1 MGKPKTSEY
10 YYNSD
15 EYKEKLEELELRKG
29 KILAE
34 KRLEAKEKEKE
45 VKSEKA
51 KLKKIFTKERC
62 GEENMHFVLALIDRA
77 SFLRVELNHI
87 EKDLRE
93 EGMMDF
99 FTQGVQTLWREHPL
113 SKIHVQHS
121 KSYRE
126 TIKQLESYGKTEAK
140 SDSNKD
146 NPLGMLLQKG
156 NKAREKYDR

>member
-10 YYNSD
+10 YYNSE
-15 EYKEKLEELELRKG
+15 EYKKKLEELKERKAE
-29 KILAE
+29 ILAE
-34 KRLEAKEKEKE
+34 KEAEAELKQEE
-45 VKSEKA
+45 VKKEKA

-62 GEENMHFVLALIDRA
+62 GEENMHFVLALVDRA

-87 EKDLRE
+87 EEDLRK

-99 FTQGVQTLWREHPL
+99 FTQGVQTMWREHPL

-126 TIKQLESYGKTEAK
+126 TIKQLEAYGKTESK
-140 SDSNKD
+140 GNGDND
-146 NPLGMLLQKG
+146 NPLGGLIAKG
-156 NKAREKYDR
+156 NKAREKYGR